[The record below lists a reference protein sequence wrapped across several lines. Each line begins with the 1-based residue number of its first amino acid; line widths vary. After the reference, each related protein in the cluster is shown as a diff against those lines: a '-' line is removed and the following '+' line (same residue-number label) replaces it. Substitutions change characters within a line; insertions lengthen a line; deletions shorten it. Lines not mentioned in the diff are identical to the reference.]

1 MKFKTTLSTAL
12 LSVGGKTAPTEFLL
26 MPRGDFQTTKGTF
39 LVDDLALASV
49 LQHRS
54 EWGVDCLI
62 DYEHQ
67 SENTYFNGQPVPAAG
82 WIKALGGLEA
92 RAEGLFAVGV
102 EWTDKAKAHLEAG
115 EYRYHSPTIGLEYV
129 EATQQLRVR
138 ELYSV
143 ALTNTPASVG
153 QAPLVLTAMEGA
165 GKDHMKFPAW
175 LLASLG
181 LSVAQAVTEDQ
192 VKTSLETLAANAGG
206 VTKVLELTGATT
218 LAQAE
223 GTLVA
228 WKASHEALPGVRAEL
243 STLQGTAAKS
253 ERDGLITEALRTG
266 KLTPALKPWAET
278 VELSALKA
286 YLAAA
291 PTLVPNVQG
300 TGGTGHGEPPAS
312 PTTLTAADF
321 AKMAPREKHALY
333 TRDPEL
339 YETLRAAAQ
348 EAGKVGN

>member
-1 MKFKTTLSTAL
+1 MKFKTTLSTVP
-12 LSVGGKTAPTEFLL
+12 LSVGGSQAPTEFLL
-26 MPRGDFQTTKGTF
+26 MPRGEFQTLKGTF

-67 SENTYFNGQPVPAAG
+67 SENTYYNGQPVPAAG
-82 WIKALGGLEA
+82 WIKAVGGLEA
-92 RAEGLFAVGV
+92 RADGLYAVNV

-143 ALTNTPASVG
+143 ALTNQPASVG
-153 QAPLVLTAMEGA
+153 QAPLTLTAVEGA
-165 GKDHMKFPAW
+165 GKDHMKYPAW
-175 LLASLG
+175 LLTCLG
-181 LSVAQAVTEDQ
+181 LSVAQTVTDDQ

-206 VTKVLELTGATT
+206 VTRVLELTGTKT
-218 LAQAE
+218 LAEAE

-228 WKASHEALPGVRAEL
+228 WKTSHEALPGVRAEL
-243 STLQGTAAKS
+243 STLQGNAAKS
-253 ERDGLITEALRTG
+253 EREGLISEALRTG

-286 YLAAA
+286 YLSAA
-291 PTLVPNVQG
+291 PVLVPNVQG
-300 TGGTGHGEPPAS
+300 LGGTGTTEPPAP

-321 AKMAPREKHALY
+321 AKLAPREKHALY
-333 TRDPEL
+333 MRDPEL
-339 YETLRAAAQ
+339 YETLRSAALDA
-348 EAGKVGN
+348 EKAGQ